1 MIPFRKLPYAFVCFN
16 RFVYSYGMNFLLFFC
31 KATCGIPEIA
41 FTTFENMEY
50 GEGLQSLLSCTCVRL
65 LFSSPD
71 SS

>member
-16 RFVYSYGMNFLLFFC
+16 RFAYSYGMNFLLFFC

-50 GEGLQSLLSCTCVRL
+50 GEGL
-65 LFSSPD
+65 
-71 SS
+71 